1 MRTYIFSDKCALWVI
16 LALGVHLFNSILLNK
31 NFRKEKKQGHN
42 AVPIRLF
49 SFAGKPPQQGKSP
62 LRKSNFICMLFPNAF
77 VTKLGVTCFKCV
89 CNKVG
94 VEQLH
99 SVTILTLMAVRDGE
113 GGTSGEIVSRRNFSL
128 KMITR
133 MR

>member
-1 MRTYIFSDKCALWVI
+1 MRTYIFSDKCALGNLGIGGAPCSIQFYLTRI
-16 LALGVHLFNSILLNK
+16 LG
-31 NFRKEKKQGHN
+31 EKTKQCHN

-49 SFAGKPPQQGKSP
+49 SFAGMPPQQGKSP

-113 GGTSGEIVSRRNFSL
+113 GGTSGEIVSRRTFSL

>member
-1 MRTYIFSDKCALWVI
+1 MRFLSDCLV
-16 LALGVHLFNSILLNK
+16 LL
-31 NFRKEKKQGHN
+31 
-42 AVPIRLF
+42 
-49 SFAGKPPQQGKSP
+49 PPQQGKSP
-62 LRKSNFICMLFPNAF
+62 LRKSNCICMLFPNVF
-77 VTKLGVTCFKCV
+77 VTKLGVTCFKSV

-99 SVTILTLMAVRDGE
+99 SVTILTLIAVRGGE
-113 GGTSGEIVSRRNFSL
+113 GGTSGEIVSRRTFSL

>member
-1 MRTYIFSDKCALWVI
+1 MAEKTVPPCLARLDK
-16 LALGVHLFNSILLNK
+16 
-31 NFRKEKKQGHN
+31 
-42 AVPIRLF
+42 PD
-49 SFAGKPPQQGKSP
+49 
-62 LRKSNFICMLFPNAF
+62 CMLFPNVF
-77 VTKLGVTCFKCV
+77 VTELGVTCFKCV

-113 GGTSGEIVSRRNFSL
+113 GGTSREIVSRRTFTL